1 MSQTLFYVRAKLDP
15 KFVPRPSIR
24 PRFSTGPLKPGLFV
38 RIPCGSSSSARSR
51 TSSRAAI
58 DDLRVAATE
67 MDSFYDLLGISESG
81 TMSEIRQ
88 AYKQL
93 VLKYHPDVSPPDR
106 AKEYTKRFIRVQEAY
121 ETLSDPTSRASY
133 DRDMATGGRKPFCY
147 KQVYNMARWSGS
159 FGGSFKSMS
168 YKGEAPKKISA
179 MRACPGEL
187 EFAGEEI
194 VETDHSI

>member
-147 KQVYNMARWSGS
+147 TQVQHGTVEWKLRWEFQINELQRRSAE
-159 FGGSFKSMS
+159 KDLRHESMS
-168 YKGEAPKKISA
+168 WGARIRRRRDS
-179 MRACPGEL
+179 
-187 EFAGEEI
+187 
-194 VETDHSI
+194 

>member
-1 MSQTLFYVRAKLDP
+1 
-15 KFVPRPSIR
+15 
-24 PRFSTGPLKPGLFV
+24 
-38 RIPCGSSSSARSR
+38 
-51 TSSRAAI
+51 
-58 DDLRVAATE
+58 

-147 KQVYNMARWSGS
+147 KQVQHGTVEWKLRWEFQINELQRRSA
-159 FGGSFKSMS
+159 
-168 YKGEAPKKISA
+168 EKISA
-179 MRACPGEL
+179 MRACPG
-187 EFAGEEI
+187 
-194 VETDHSI
+194 SSN

>member
-1 MSQTLFYVRAKLDP
+1 MSQTLFYVCAKLDP
-15 KFVPRPSIR
+15 KFVPRPSI
-24 PRFSTGPLKPGLFV
+24 PTRFSTGPLKPGLFV

-51 TSSRAAI
+51 TASRAAI

-106 AKEYTKRFIRVQEAY
+106 AKEYTKRFIQVQEAY

-147 KQVYNMARWSGS
+147 KQVQDGTVEWKLRWEFQINELQRRSAE
-159 FGGSFKSMS
+159 KDLRHESMS
-168 YKGEAPKKISA
+168 WGARIRRRRDS
-179 MRACPGEL
+179 
-187 EFAGEEI
+187 
-194 VETDHSI
+194 